1 MEVKRRAMPYVVSDE
16 ALSMLT
22 VEMNQNNNE
31 TLRLIELLDSTQNTL
46 TIELTFIVLS
56 CVICTILM
64 FMDMYMCFKKCKA
77 KSARAPKPLC
87 EEPSV

>member
-16 ALSMLT
+16 AMSMLT

-46 TIELTFIVLS
+46 TIELTFIVIS
-56 CVICTILM
+56 CVICTILL
-64 FMDMYMCFKKCKA
+64 FMDMYKCFKKRKA
-77 KSARAPKPLC
+77 ESARAPKPLC

>member
-16 ALSMLT
+16 AVSGLKL
-22 VEMNQNNNE
+22 EMDQNNNE

-46 TIELTFIVLS
+46 TIELTFIVIS
-56 CVICTILM
+56 CVICTILL
-64 FMDMYMCFKKCKA
+64 FMDMYKCFKKRKA
-77 KSARAPKPLC
+77 ESARAPKPLC